1 MYSSY
6 NTYRCSRRS
15 SASSRRAVLAR
26 GHPCRTAS
34 TIVTTKLLRCKTR
47 AASTLACISAKALQH
62 DHCKGSCSQ
71 NGFAALVRQSYSLPT
86 LLCCFSGDNAVA
98 SKGDLDLSGDCARD
112 SSQTM
117 TGMRLLSSESNDD
130 SFEDKQLNSEENI
143 SDLVVDERESL
154 LLFLLLPVST
164 LST

>member
-1 MYSSY
+1 
-6 NTYRCSRRS
+6 
-15 SASSRRAVLAR
+15 
-26 GHPCRTAS
+26 
-34 TIVTTKLLRCKTR
+34 
-47 AASTLACISAKALQH
+47 
-62 DHCKGSCSQ
+62 
-71 NGFAALVRQSYSLPT
+71 
-86 LLCCFSGDNAVA
+86 
-98 SKGDLDLSGDCARD
+98 
-112 SSQTM
+112 M